1 MSVDEDVERGMMATT
16 AMFEGLVVDETGN
29 LVPVAWVGERACYVI
44 DDDGF
49 LRHIDAAQVDQQV
62 LAFIKDQVDA
72 HRDLAVDGV
81 LQMLG
86 KDDIFTKAAV
96 ESSIEKMDETVGQPI
111 PAEARQWLGML
122 GFRIVIDERGTVVD
136 IEMPAG
142 GIDDEGDL

>member
-1 MSVDEDVERGMMATT
+1 MATT
-16 AMFEGLVVDETGN
+16 AMFEGLVVDEKGN
-29 LVPVAWVGERACYVI
+29 QAPVKWVGDRACYVV

-49 LRHIDAAQVDQQV
+49 LRHIDAVKVDRQV
-62 LAFIKDQVDA
+62 LAFIKGQVDS

-86 KDDIFTKAAV
+86 KDDLFTKAAV
-96 ESSIEKMDETVGQPI
+96 ESSIEKMDESVGQPI

-122 GFRIVIDERGTVVD
+122 GFRIVINDESEVID

-142 GIDDEGDL
+142 GIDEGDL